1 MTKNIFKV
9 QSFSMILILTEC
21 FALQAYLHGKEP
33 SSTQIYSSTETQR
46 ADAEK
51 QADAISQD
59 IQSLVKAGKFQDAE
73 KLFDKIFK
81 IYSSLGNTKYVSLKL
96 SLLQS
101 KKTIFYKNWADY
113 IENQA
118 TNAYLNKEWDKSIAL
133 SKQSMD
139 VIKKIKIDNPS
150 ANTKQDRIMTE
161 ASSAIN
167 NENFKTAISIDT
179 TLPEYKY
186 RIKDLEDSINKAQVY
201 MKQKEYQKA
210 KSCLEEAL
218 LLDPYN
224 YKAMNM
230 LNTLY
235 TNLFDVAKART
246 QEEDIKAIA
255 QVQWLNNQPVSPEIT
270 EKDTLIVKEAQSE
283 KSSKIKEK
291 LENIILSKIDF
302 DNASISSVLTYLN
315 RESKILD
322 TSGDHNGI
330 NIILKLSGAQKEPK
344 LVTIQLD
351 DMPIGEAIK
360 YVCLATGLKYRIE
373 DQAVVIGDS
382 SIEQMETRYY
392 QTQSGLINSI
402 VTNLNPIKTDLPGTG
417 KSNFYD
423 SKNFSKGSSLPQQN
437 VTSAQLMDYFKQ
449 RGVPLPQGS
458 SIAWDSKTSLLIAT
472 NTPDN
477 QKIINS
483 LIKEIDIQIPL
494 VLIETKFVEITEDE
508 LEELSFK
515 WKISSTGANGGINQF
530 IDPAG
535 VSTLGN
541 DPIVR
546 PYNDGTGEPGALIK
560 NLSYTQGKGGI
571 FGGTSI
577 QFWMYA
583 LDQSTTA
590 EVLSS
595 PKVTTK
601 SGSKAIIKMVTEA
614 YYPQTWSVPTINTTA
629 GNSIQLNTSSP
640 TFGDPTDLGIILEV
654 TPTVSP
660 NNHTILLDV
669 RPQVIDFVDW
679 INYPYIITTST
690 GTDTSVVEVPAKMAK
705 ISHRDVETKV
715 KVYDGETVV
724 LGGTIKE
731 KSTYVNDEMPFLGD
745 IPLAGRLFKSKYEK
759 TERKNL
765 LIFVT
770 ARLVTP
776 SGEPLR
782 KQTNGLFDF
791 GR

>member
-1 MTKNIFKV
+1 MV
-9 QSFSMILILTEC
+9 P
-21 FALQAYLHGKEP
+21 AYLKGQES
-33 SSTQIYSSTETQR
+33 SSTQIYNSTETQR

-51 QADAISQD
+51 QAGAMRHDM
-59 IQSLVKAGKFQDAE
+59 QSLIKAGRFQDAE
-73 KLFDKIFK
+73 KLFDKIFQT
-81 IYSSLGNTKYVSLKL
+81 YSSLGNTKYVSLKL
-96 SLLQS
+96 TLLQGE
-101 KKTIFYKNWADY
+101 KAMFYKNWADY
-113 IENQA
+113 LEDQA

-139 VIKKIKIDNPS
+139 VMKKIEIDNHI
-150 ANTKQDRIMTE
+150 ANAKQNRIMTE
-161 ASSAIN
+161 ASAAIN
-167 NENFKTAISIDT
+167 NKNFGTATSIDT
-179 TLPEYKY
+179 TLPGYKY
-186 RIKDLEDSINKAQVY
+186 RIKDLEDAINKAQVY
-201 MKQKEYQKA
+201 MKQKEYKKA
-210 KSCLEEAL
+210 KDCLEEAL

-235 TNLFDVAKART
+235 TNLLDVAKARN
-246 QEEDIKAIA
+246 QEEDIKAIS

-283 KSSKIKEK
+283 KNSKIKEK
-291 LENIILSKIDF
+291 LENIILNKIDF
-302 DNASISSVLTYLN
+302 DNASISSVITYLSK
-315 RESKILD
+315 ESKILD
-322 TSGDHNGI
+322 TSNDHSGI
-330 NIILKLSGAQKEPK
+330 NIILKLSSVQKEPR
-344 LVTIQLD
+344 LVTIQFD

-373 DQAVVIGDS
+373 DQAVIIGDN

-402 VTNLNPIKTDLPGTG
+402 VTNLNPIKTDLPAAG

-423 SKNFSKGSSLPQQN
+423 SKNFAKGNSLPQQN
-437 VTSAQLMDYFKQ
+437 VTSAQLMDYFQQ
-449 RGVPLPQGS
+449 RGVPFPQGS
-458 SIAWDSKTSLLIAT
+458 SFAWDSKTSVLIAT

-494 VLIETKFVEITEDE
+494 VLIEAKFVEITEDE

-515 WKISSTGANGGINQF
+515 WKFSSTGANGGINQF
-530 IDPAG
+530 INPDG
-535 VSTLGN
+535 TTTLGN
-541 DPIVR
+541 DSIVR
-546 PYNDGTGEPGALIK
+546 PYKEGKDDIGALIK
-560 NLSYTQGKGGI
+560 NLNYTG
-571 FGGTSI
+571 GGTTI
-577 QFWMYA
+577 NFWMYA
-583 LDQSTTA
+583 LDQSKTA

-601 SGSKAIIKMVTEA
+601 SGSKAIIKMVTET
-614 YYPQTWSVPTINTTA
+614 YYPQTWSVPTINST
-629 GNSIQLNTSSP
+629 GNQTQINASAP

-660 NNHTILLDV
+660 NNHTVLLDI
-669 RPQVIDFVDW
+669 RPQVIDFAGWTD
-679 INYPYIITTST
+679 YPYEIITTDTT
-690 GTDTSVVEVPAKMAK
+690 GNTDTTQVPAKMAK
-705 ISHRDVETKV
+705 ISHRDVDTKV
-715 KVYDGETVV
+715 KVYDGETIVI
-724 LGGTIKE
+724 GGTIKE
-731 KSTYVNDEMPFLGD
+731 RGIYVNDEMPILGN
-745 IPLAGRLFKSKYEK
+745 IPLAGRLFKSQYEK

-776 SGEPLR
+776 SGNPLR
-782 KQTNGLFDF
+782 KQINGLFDF